1 MTPSLSTLEWAA
13 AATTPMPSESPALMT
28 CESTE
33 LTFLHLCL
41 VTKSSALK
49 RTCAEYR
56 RTSSKL
62 KSKSKPVFTLVFATN
77 KGADWGKFKAATD
90 VASA

>member
-13 AATTPMPSESPALMT
+13 AATTPLPSESLTLMT
-28 CESTE
+28 CELTE
-33 LTFLHLCL
+33 LTFLYLCL
-41 VTKSSALK
+41 VTKSTALK
-49 RTCAEYR
+49 KTCAEHR

-62 KSKSKPVFTLVFATN
+62 KNKSKPVFTLVFATN

-90 VASA
+90 MASA